1 MKHSL
6 GRWLGRLL
14 GLLLGI
20 LAGVGW
26 AAGKPLPAASRV
38 LFETGFEPF
47 EGYRTD
53 LNLAGQNQWVA
64 IGDGG
69 NGLLAGAAGF
79 SGQVAYVGF
88 AGGTND
94 LLNVFRPVALT
105 PAANALPLIRFSV
118 AFEVFD
124 STTNAPNFDD
134 FRWSAYNT
142 LEQRLFTVEFDN
154 ERLEINFAL
163 DDGQGF
169 KFTGVKFNSGE
180 IYDLTI
186 DMNFARN
193 RWTASIGNLVV
204 VNSQPITTKQAK
216 LDLNEIDAV
225 WSLRKPGAPGDNF
238 MVFDDYR
245 LVATPLQEIPPTVEP
260 VGRLQNGAFIVRV
273 LGEPGVSYGVE
284 ATTDLKVWNL
294 VGTGL
299 AQSPSGIMEL
309 QDFATLGVSAKY
321 YRAYSVP

>member
-1 MKHSL
+1 MNF
-6 GRWLGRLL
+6 RF
-14 GLLLGI
+14 LLLFLLSLIASIRLG
-20 LAGVGW
+20 

-38 LFETGFEPF
+38 LFETGFEQF
-47 EGYRTD
+47 EGYRVD
-53 LNLAGQNQWVA
+53 RDLAGQNLWVA

-69 NGLLAGAAGF
+69 NGLLASADGF

-94 LLNVFRPVALT
+94 LLNLFRPVSLT
-105 PAANALPLIRFSV
+105 PAGNSLPLVRFTVS
-118 AFEVFD
+118 FQIFD
-124 STTNAPNFDD
+124 STTNAPFFDD

-142 LEQRLFTVEFDN
+142 LEQRLFTLEFDN

-163 DDGQGF
+163 DDGAGF
-169 KFTGVKFNSGE
+169 KFTGVSFRSGD

-204 VNSQPITTKQAK
+204 VNSLPITTKGSL

-225 WSLRKPGAPGDNF
+225 WSLRQPRAPGDNF

-245 LVATPLQEIPPTVEP
+245 IVATPLEEIPPTVEP
-260 VGRLQNGAFIVRV
+260 VGQLQNGAFIVRV
-273 LGEPGVSYGVE
+273 LGEPGVTYSVE
-284 ATTDLKVWNL
+284 ATTNFKTWDL

-309 QDFATLGVSAKY
+309 QDFATQGLRAKF
-321 YRAYSVP
+321 YRAHSVP